1 MILERFDAL
10 AQGQSATMDRQFS
23 IEDLREWCDLC
34 QLDHDGDGGWE
45 GVPEPLIAGLFSCLL
60 GEKLPGHG
68 TNYLK
73 QTMTFHAP
81 ADAGEPLRATVTVSR
96 LRRDKALVN
105 LKTVCTGHA
114 GRLICD
120 GEALVLFQ
128 H

>member
-1 MILERFDAL
+1 MSLEGFDAL
-10 AQGQSATMDRQFS
+10 SEGQTARLERRFCSADV
-23 IEDLREWCDLC
+23 REWCELC
-34 QLDHDGDGGWE
+34 RLDQEWS

-60 GEKLPGHG
+60 GEDLPGHG

-73 QTMTFHAP
+73 QAMTFHAT
-81 ADAGEPLRATVTVSR
+81 AEANEPLQASVSIRR

-105 LKTVCTGHA
+105 LTTICTGRD

>member
-1 MILERFDAL
+1 MNLERFDAL
-10 AQGQSATMDRQFS
+10 SEGQVARLGRVFS
-23 IEDLREWCDLC
+23 PKDLREWRELC
-34 QLDHDGDGGWE
+34 QLDQEWT

-60 GEKLPGHG
+60 GEDLPGHG

-73 QTMTFHAP
+73 QTMTFHAIAEP
-81 ADAGEPLRATVTVSR
+81 DEPLQASVTVSR

-105 LKTVCTGHA
+105 LATVCTGRD